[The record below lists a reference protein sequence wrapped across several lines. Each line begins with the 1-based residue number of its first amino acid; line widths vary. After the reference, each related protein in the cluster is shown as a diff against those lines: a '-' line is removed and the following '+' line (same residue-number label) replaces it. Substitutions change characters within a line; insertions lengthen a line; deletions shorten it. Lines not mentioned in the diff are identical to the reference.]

1 MRIRSLAALTL
12 LLAATAF
19 LASCGDKPRAGCAE
33 CGACKSHDRAAGEAQ
48 KADAKA
54 DADLK
59 K

>member
-1 MRIRSLAALTL
+1 MRMRTIPALTL
-12 LLAATAF
+12 LLAAGL
-19 LASCGDKPRAGCAE
+19 LAGCGDKPRAGCAA
-33 CGACKSHDRAAGEAQ
+33 CDACKSHDRAAGEAQ